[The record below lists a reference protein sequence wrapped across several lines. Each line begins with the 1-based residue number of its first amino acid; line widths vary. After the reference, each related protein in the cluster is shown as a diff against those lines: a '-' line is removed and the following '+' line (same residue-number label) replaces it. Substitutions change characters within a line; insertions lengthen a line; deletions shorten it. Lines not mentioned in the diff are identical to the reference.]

1 MLNQESREF
10 YFLGKN
16 GFMKKTITIEVIFIS
31 IFNIYNYLN

>member
-31 IFNIYNYLN
+31 IIIYYKELF